1 MRLIHCLTGV
11 IKLANTKVIDYE
23 KLYSLAKIGLS
34 EEQIATSL
42 GISASTVT
50 RRKRDDEQFD
60 RTLKAGKQAGIDAV
74 TNALF
79 QGPTGVKPSSSAQ
92 IFFLKNGAGW
102 LDTTEVDTNLTGYVI
117 VNHNLKA
124 DMKCLKDAGLEAT
137 KLLSVPFMV

>member
-1 MRLIHCLTGV
+1 MPINEHMKEG
-11 IKLANTKVIDYE
+11 IKLANVKEIDLD
-23 KLYSLAKIGLS
+23 KLYNLAKIGLS

-79 QGPTGVKPSSSAQ
+79 QGATGDKPNTSAQ
-92 IFFLKNGAGW
+92 IFFLKNRAGW
-102 LDTTEVDTNLTGYVI
+102 RDKTEVDANLSGDVT
-117 VNHNLKA
+117 VNHDIDAALQS
-124 DMKCLKDAGLEAT
+124 LKDAGIDPT
-137 KLLSVPFMV
+137 KL